1 VEIFMLTLFRLLL
14 PILIALV
21 GAALAI
27 LPAHAEQPV
36 RMPSQADLDAQRGA
50 MPRIPD
56 APAGQRMPGL
66 GDVAEQYARVRQ
78 GPGAGTNGEQQDRT
92 AGGLMVFVSLG
103 MPLASLKTL
112 IVDAERSK
120 ALLVLRGVV
129 DGSLRK
135 TTDRISSLMGDH
147 KVAWNIDPALFKRF
161 TVGAVPTTVL
171 IDPRR
176 PVLVECGDG
185 ARCQG
190 SAFAKVTGDVTIE
203 HALRTI
209 AAEDP
214 EFGTPAQAYLARLA
228 TAAARPQ

>member
-1 VEIFMLTLFRLLL
+1 MLTLFRLLL
-14 PILIALV
+14 PILIALI

-27 LPAHAEQPV
+27 LPAHAEQQV

-78 GPGAGTNGEQQDRT
+78 GPGAENGGEQQDRS

-103 MPLASLKTL
+103 MPLASLQTL

-135 TTDRISSLMGDH
+135 TTERISSLVGDR
-147 KVAWNIDPALFKRF
+147 KVAWNIDPALFNRF
-161 TVGAVPTTVL
+161 TIGAVPTTVL

-176 PVLVECGDG
+176 PVLVDCGDG

-190 SAFAKVTGDVTIE
+190 SAFAKVAGDVTIE

-228 TAAARPQ
+228 TAPASAQ